1 MIRVKYQKN
10 ISTDEDLYMAS
21 VSTSELMQRHLPEAI
36 FHKIAQAIA
45 DRYVLEN
52 FQQVVSKLDQNAIAN
67 LVLASASKKVI
78 EDLGLKSTKSE
89 EDPFHDEGN
98 ATNHRL
104 SQCEGYGCKDA

>member
-1 MIRVKYQKN
+1 MITVTHQKQFGM
-10 ISTDEDLYMAS
+10 DAEERDLYMAC

-52 FQQVVSKLDQNAIAN
+52 FQQIVGKLDQNAIAN

-78 EDLGLKSTKSE
+78 EDLGLKPE
-89 EDPFHDEGN
+89 GEPDER
-98 ATNHRL
+98 T
-104 SQCEGYGCKDA
+104 